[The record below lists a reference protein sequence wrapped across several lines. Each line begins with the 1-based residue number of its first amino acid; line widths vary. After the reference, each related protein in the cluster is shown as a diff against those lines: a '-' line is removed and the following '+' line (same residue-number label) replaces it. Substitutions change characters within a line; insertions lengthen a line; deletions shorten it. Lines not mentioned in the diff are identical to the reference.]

1 MGTLE
6 HSFET
11 VVEAI
16 RGTAL
21 ESPDHLALRHSN
33 SAHWPS
39 LASLS
44 SECPASVRRY
54 FAVDEA
60 FYEHV
65 VEQEGSRIGH
75 RAGHTALP
83 ASEGDWAMGVTWV

>member
-1 MGTLE
+1 MRFRVRNRA
-6 HSFET
+6 SR
-11 VVEAI
+11 
-16 RGTAL
+16 RGG
-21 ESPDHLALRHSN
+21 SPPTRRS
-33 SAHWPS
+33 SSHWPS
-39 LASLS
+39 LASFKQRV
-44 SECPASVRRY
+44 PWPSVRRY

-65 VEQEGSRIGH
+65 VEQEGSCIGH